1 MPRLPNLHRTLRA
14 LVLALVLPALLAP
27 SGWAWRLC
35 FCDSM
40 LLGGLVHRE
49 AAAEGEELDS
59 CCRPKPAQRSCCEQ
73 ELAGEAPDGPQ
84 QDPSGCD
91 ECRMFDAGN
100 AGLATFAAPD
110 VPTMAPPVV
119 VAWVVAVDVAPM
131 SAPRSLGFECRAPPG
146 VGRLLPLRI

>member
-1 MPRLPNLHRTLRA
+1 MPRLPNLPHALRA
-14 LVLALVLPALLAP
+14 LVLAFVLPALLAP

-49 AAAEGEELDS
+49 VAADGEELDS
-59 CCRPKPAQRSCCEQ
+59 CCQKKVVERSCCEE
-73 ELAGEAPDGPQ
+73 ELADEGEDTPAPA
-84 QDPSGCD
+84 GCT

-100 AGLATFAAPD
+100 LGLATFTTPE

-119 VAWVVAVDVAPM
+119 VAWVIADAAVPV
-131 SAPRSLGFECRAPPG
+131 SAPCALDSACRAPPG